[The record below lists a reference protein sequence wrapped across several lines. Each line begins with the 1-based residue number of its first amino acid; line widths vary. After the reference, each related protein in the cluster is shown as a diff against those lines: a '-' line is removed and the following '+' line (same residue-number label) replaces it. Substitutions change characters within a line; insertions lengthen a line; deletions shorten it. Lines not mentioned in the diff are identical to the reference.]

1 MSDVFDPLF
10 VECRTDARTL
20 AMAIKGGGSLA
31 QQEVRITDTSI
42 SLEINPVT
50 VYKDIGITY
59 SSLVEL
65 INVPVKSTR
74 SLSTNLSLL
83 IIHPLYHVDMFILLL
98 LNSKS

>member
-31 QQEVRITDTSI
+31 QQEVKITYTSI

-50 VYKDIGITY
+50 VYKDIGISY
-59 SSLVEL
+59 SSLVNQVFVHKFKL
-65 INVPVKSTR
+65 VDHTSIIACRYVYFAVVK
-74 SLSTNLSLL
+74 
-83 IIHPLYHVDMFILLL
+83 
-98 LNSKS
+98 

>member
-31 QQEVRITDTSI
+31 QQEVRIIDTSI
-42 SLEINPVT
+42 SLKINPVT
-50 VYKDIGITY
+50 LYKDIVISY

-74 SLSTNLSLL
+74 PLSTNLSLL
-83 IIHPLYHVDMFILLL
+83 IIHPLYPVDMFIFFY
-98 LNSKS
+98 

>member
-42 SLEINPVT
+42 SLEINYVT
-50 VYKDIGITY
+50 VYKDIGISY

-65 INVPVKSTR
+65 INVPVKSIR
-74 SLSTNLSLL
+74 SSSTKLVDHTS
-83 IIHPLYHVDMFILLL
+83 IISCRHVFLL